1 MIRIEVAEIRKQC
14 NPNYNNGDFAKIG
27 KNKNINIRIQPEIKI
42 TNALM
47 SSAGQVTFEEEDN
60 AMTEN
65 QVSIYNADTQQKQR
79 ISTENFSGL
88 L

>member
-1 MIRIEVAEIRKQC
+1 
-14 NPNYNNGDFAKIG
+14 
-27 KNKNINIRIQPEIKI
+27 
-42 TNALM
+42 M